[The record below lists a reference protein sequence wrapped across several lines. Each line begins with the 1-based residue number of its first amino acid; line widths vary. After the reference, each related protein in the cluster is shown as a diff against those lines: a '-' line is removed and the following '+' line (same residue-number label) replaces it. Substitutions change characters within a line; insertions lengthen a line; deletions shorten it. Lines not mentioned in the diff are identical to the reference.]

1 MEQGKQFT
9 HLEIT
14 FHDNNAIFQSQALPS
29 TVPLLK
35 REPLFVSE
43 GREKPICI
51 PLQVQLAPGNEEE
64 YGGKKRRDTY
74 FTPSWENLALCA

>member
-29 TVPLLK
+29 TVLLLK
-35 REPLFVSE
+35 REPLFVLE

-51 PLQVQLAPGNEEE
+51 TLQFQLAPGNEEE
-64 YGGKKRRDTY
+64 YGGKKGRDTY
-74 FTPSWENLALCA
+74 FTLSWENLALCA